1 MELHLATPPAGTAGR
16 LLFARHGET
25 DWNAARRIQGATDI
39 PLNAAGRAQA
49 EQLAACVADACP
61 ALQRVYTSPLR
72 RAAETARIVAGRLGC
87 TCILLEGLREIDFGD
102 WDGLT
107 WAEAEARDPAA
118 YAHFCRHRRTE
129 RPPRGE
135 SCAEALDRLLPAL
148 RGEIAAQT
156 GDLLFL
162 THSALLRALQC
173 ELDGTPFSEIS
184 TAYALR
190 NGELLELPREKFFS
204 AARNQSACC
213 EVLRA
218 D

>member
-25 DWNAARRIQGATDI
+25 DWNAARRIQGATAI

-49 EQLAACVADACP
+49 EQLAACV
-61 ALQRVYTSPLR
+61 
-72 RAAETARIVAGRLGC
+72 TARIVAGRLGC
-87 TCILLEGLREIDFGD
+87 PCILLEGLREIDFGD